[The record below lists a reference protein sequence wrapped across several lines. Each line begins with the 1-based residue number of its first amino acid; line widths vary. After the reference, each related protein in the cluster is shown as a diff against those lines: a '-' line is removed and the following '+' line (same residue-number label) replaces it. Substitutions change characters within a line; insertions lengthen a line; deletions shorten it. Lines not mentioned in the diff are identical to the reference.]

1 MTVSKNRTQLT
12 VKIIDAVATMSGA
25 NPDNWTG
32 THMQVQQSINGHNT
46 KYNVRFNWSKHKG
59 VGKPTS
65 ITIDLIGNGEISS
78 DLLRA
83 LPLKKLKDTDTQM
96 ISAIMQSVEEG
107 MKNWENLIGYPLHG
121 GPNNPGKTVQKAI
134 KKMPRKLGTRIDQ
147 NELVMIAQLW
157 KKHKGLGTRNI
168 SDAIADEL
176 QYAASTIRKR
186 IQQCRDL
193 KLIPPLPKTKK
204 NRKAK

>member
-1 MTVSKNRTQLT
+1 
-12 VKIIDAVATMSGA
+12 
-25 NPDNWTG
+25 
-32 THMQVQQSINGHNT
+32 MQVQQSINGHNT

-65 ITIDLIGNGEISS
+65 ITIDLIGSGEISS

-83 LPLKKLKDTDTQM
+83 LPLKKLKDTDTQK

-121 GPNNPGKTVQKAI
+121 GPNNPGITVQKAI

-147 NELVMIAQLW
+147 IELVMIAQLW